1 MSTFLCPSTTNKT
14 TGYHPMLRRLVTS
27 LPAYIPHSVLLQ
39 TVACATACSLSI
51 AGHSSRAHAM
61 MQDSTRFHVEVTGNG
76 AGGNSSF
83 FVVGGSL
90 TFQHLE
96 DSAAYEFMS
105 TVRGGYGVRD
115 DRVIAK
121 NYGLAFNLDARPQSR
136 VSPFAFSSFEH
147 DYIRRLDLMAKFGI
161 GAKLIVMDSTDLK
174 RKIKKDKMSISAAAL
189 FEYERQTINTDSVA
203 HQEGILRLSL
213 RAKKDIDVKSVV
225 TLGTTW
231 FWQPKF
237 KEWNDYLVDGTVRLT
252 CPIASGL
259 SAIVDYRL
267 IFDSEHPPDIRG
279 SDHRYRLGIRG
290 EF

>member
-1 MSTFLCPSTTNKT
+1 M
-14 TGYHPMLRRLVTS
+14 
-27 LPAYIPHSVLLQ
+27 
-39 TVACATACSLSI
+39 
-51 AGHSSRAHAM
+51 
-61 MQDSTRFHVEVTGNG
+61 
-76 AGGNSSF
+76 
-83 FVVGGSL
+83 
-90 TFQHLE
+90 
-96 DSAAYEFMS
+96 
-105 TVRGGYGVRD
+105 RD

-174 RKIKKDKMSISAAAL
+174 RKIKKNKMSISAAVL
-189 FEYERQTINTDSVA
+189 FEYERQTINTDIVA
-203 HQEGILRLSL
+203 HQEGILRLSV

-237 KEWNDYLVDGTVRLT
+237 NEWNDYLVDGTVRLT

-259 SAIVDYRL
+259 SAIAYYRF
-267 IFDSEHPPDIRG
+267 IFDAEHPPDIRG